1 MQNLTVATNH
11 KPLLKVFGDRRL
23 CEMENP
29 CLTNLKEK
37 AMYFRFDM
45 VYVPGRFYKGPDAMS
60 RIPKDKQESEHR
72 ELSMIM
78 EGISTKELRMGFLKQ
93 LWAPVDG
100 REQGDHIEYQARMI
114 LEEELRGLE
123 GEAQGCHVWLQCLQG
138 RG

>member
-45 VYVPGRFYKGPDAMS
+45 VHVPGRFHKGPVAMS
-60 RIPKDKQESEHR
+60 RMPTDGQE
-72 ELSMIM
+72 
-78 EGISTKELRMGFLKQ
+78 
-93 LWAPVDG
+93 A
-100 REQGDHIEYQARMI
+100 
-114 LEEELRGLE
+114 
-123 GEAQGCHVWLQCLQG
+123 
-138 RG
+138 